1 MVAMIRAVQALCAA
15 LPAIVLAGSAHACPG
30 IFVHDSQNY
39 DNRGATGAL
48 EKVDGIIPKGT
59 RDEIVGY
66 DLVNGRTF
74 FVQLRAYLHDPADI
88 RLKPGCKLEK
98 YE

>member
-1 MVAMIRAVQALCAA
+1 MRAAGFAFAIGLAA
-15 LPAIVLAGSAHACPG
+15 ATPAFACPG
-30 IFVHDSQNY
+30 LFLRDSQNY
-39 DNRGATGAL
+39 DNRDASGAL
-48 EKVDGIIPKGT
+48 ETIDGFVPKGT

-66 DLVNGRTF
+66 VIVEGRKY

-88 RLKPGCKLEK
+88 RLKPGCTLQK

>member
-1 MVAMIRAVQALCAA
+1 MAMIRTGGALCAA
-15 LPAIVLAGSAHACPG
+15 LPALVGVGSALACPG
-30 IFVHDSQNY
+30 VFIRDSQNF

-66 DLVNGRTF
+66 DVVNGRTF
-74 FVQLRAYLHDPADI
+74 YVQLRAYLHDPADI

-98 YE
+98 YD